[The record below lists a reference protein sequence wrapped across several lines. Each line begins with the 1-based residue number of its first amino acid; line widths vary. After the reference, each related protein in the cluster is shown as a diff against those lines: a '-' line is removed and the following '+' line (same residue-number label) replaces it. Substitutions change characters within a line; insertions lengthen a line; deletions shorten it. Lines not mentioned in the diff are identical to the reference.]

1 MPENKSQKI
10 RISGMTCANCAL
22 GVRKHLEKAGLE
34 SVDVNFVNG
43 EAFFENPGKID
54 ITGIRRG
61 IHDLGYEVVDEDD
74 RDEEKENK
82 RPDRTLERYFL
93 FSLIFTLPLMA
104 HMVVP
109 KDFFLNDPLLQIAL
123 STPVYALGFWYFG
136 RSAWSSV
143 KIGVPN
149 MDVLIFI
156 GSTAAFGYSLYGTLT
171 NWSTDTVHQYM
182 FFETAAAIITLVL
195 LGNLIE
201 KRSVRKTTDAIDSLQ
216 KLQKKEALAWRNGEW
231 KSEPVKGLQPGDKVL
246 VRSGEKIPVDGE
258 ISSGD
263 GNVDE
268 SMITGESE
276 PIFKSPG
283 MEVLSGTLL
292 LDGSTEIKVVRPLS
306 ETVLSSIIEMVRQAQ
321 RDQPTIQKLGDRV
334 SAVFVPVVLAISL
347 ATFAIS
353 FRILGVGI
361 EASIMRAIAVLVI
374 SCPCA
379 MGLATPTAVMVGI
392 GRAAKKGILIKGGST
407 LEELAKVETVVF
419 DKTGTLTT
427 GSFRVKRIEAY
438 GMGERDL
445 QSIVLGLERHSK
457 HPIAESLVKAW
468 SEDVIPYS
476 FEKVNELKGKG
487 IEGQDDHGQTFF
499 VGIGSDDSDLCVKR
513 NDEVIGV
520 IDIEDDWKAGVPE
533 LIRWLN
539 DQQIRTI
546 ILSGDNERKCRR
558 LAERVGIDEFYSRQ
572 NPAEKIKHI
581 RMWSKKERV
590 VMVGDGIN
598 DAPALTQAHVG
609 ISLGKASDVAIH
621 SAEVVLLSDSDLNL
635 VKSAIQLSKQ
645 TLKTIQQNLF
655 WAFFYNVLAI
665 PVAAAGLLSPMVAA
679 LSMAFSDVIVI
690 GNSLRLRIKS
700 LK

>member
-109 KDFFLNDPLLQIAL
+109 KDIFLNDPLLQIAL

-171 NWSTDTVHQYM
+171 NWGTDTVHQYM

-216 KLQKKEALAWRNGEW
+216 KLQKKEALAWSNGEW

-347 ATFAIS
+347 VTFVIS

>member
-136 RSAWSSV
+136 RSAWNSV

-171 NWSTDTVHQYM
+171 NWGTDTVHQYM

-216 KLQKKEALAWRNGEW
+216 KLQKKEALAWSNGEW

-347 ATFAIS
+347 ATFVIS

-499 VGIGSDDSDLCVKR
+499 VGIGSDHSDLCVKR

>member
-171 NWSTDTVHQYM
+171 NWGTDTVHQYM

-216 KLQKKEALAWRNGEW
+216 KLQKKEALAWSNGEW

-347 ATFAIS
+347 VTFVIS

-665 PVAAAGLLSPMVAA
+665 PVAAAGLLNPMVAA

>member
-1 MPENKSQKI
+1 
-10 RISGMTCANCAL
+10 MTCANCAL

-123 STPVYALGFWYFG
+123 CTPVYALGFWYFG

-347 ATFAIS
+347 VTFVIS

-645 TLKTIQQNLF
+645 TLRTIQQNLF